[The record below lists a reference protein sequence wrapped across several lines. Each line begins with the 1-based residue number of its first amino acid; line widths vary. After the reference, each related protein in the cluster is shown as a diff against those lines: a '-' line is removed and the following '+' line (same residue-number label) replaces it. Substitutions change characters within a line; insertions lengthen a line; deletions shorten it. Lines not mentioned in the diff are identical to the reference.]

1 MQYYTKCKMT
11 IRPYNLERTAN
22 FENIQNTNFKTNQV
36 FQLSFYF
43 SKIGKP
49 YVIKPLN
56 NDEW

>member
-49 YVIKPLN
+49 LN